1 MRHPLENTVFEHLE
15 KNGSSLMAFWEELV
29 NMESGSEYKEGVDK
43 AADRVAGELR
53 KIGAETEILRFDK
66 AGNSV
71 AAVLGGDRKGAPV
84 ALLGHYDT
92 VFPKGTVEKRP
103 FKIEDGKAFGPG
115 VLDMKGGVALLIY
128 AARALEEAGF
138 TDRPIRIILAGDEEV
153 AHKNSPMAQVFEER
167 SRGCIAAFNCET
179 GSLSNSIVVG
189 RKGVIQC
196 RMAVK
201 GLAVHA
207 GREPQ
212 KGRSAILELARKI
225 VDIHSLTDYGRGL
238 TFNVGTV
245 KGGVVPNAVPDFAE
259 AGIDIRCVSAGQI
272 AEAKEKLEALAA
284 KTYID
289 GTSTELSYTS
299 TFLPMEQTPG
309 NERLFRYV
317 AEIYRELGL
326 SEPSMEFSGGGSDSA
341 FSVAAGVP
349 TVDQMGV
356 KGEWNHSDREYAAAD
371 SIFERA
377 RVLAACILNIGRFGG
392 SRQ

>member
-1 MRHPLENTVFEHLE
+1 MGHPLEKAVFDRLDNHRD
-15 KNGSSLMAFWEELV
+15 SLMAFWEELV
-29 NMESGSEYKEGVDK
+29 NMESGSEYKEGVD
-43 AADRVAGELR
+43 AAAERVAEELR
-53 KIGAETEILRFDK
+53 KLGAETEILRFEK

-71 AAVLGGDRKGAPV
+71 AAVLGKDRAGAPV

-92 VFPKGTVEKRP
+92 VFPQGTVAKRP
-103 FKIEDGKAFGPG
+103 FKIEDGKAYGPG

-128 AARALEEAGF
+128 AAKALEEAGF
-138 TDRPIRIILAGDEEV
+138 SDRPIRIILAGDEEV
-153 AHKNSPMAQVFEER
+153 AHKNSPMALEFEER
-167 SRGCIAAFNCET
+167 SKGCVAAFNCET
-179 GSLSNSIVVG
+179 GSPSDRIVVG

-225 VDIHSLTDYGRGL
+225 VDIHGLTDYDRGL

-259 AGIDIRCVSAGQI
+259 AGIDVRCMTVEQI
-272 AEAKEKLEALAA
+272 AEAKEKLEAVAA
-284 KTYID
+284 NTYID
-289 GTSTELSYTS
+289 GTSTELVYTS
-299 TFLPMEQTPG
+299 SFLPMEQTAG

-317 AEIYRELGL
+317 AEIYRDL
-326 SEPSMEFSGGGSDSA
+326 SLPEPSMEFSGGGSDSA
-341 FSVAAGVP
+341 FSVLAGVP

-356 KGEWNHSDREYAAAD
+356 KGEWNHSDREYALAE

-377 RVLAACILNIGRFGG
+377 KVLAACVLNIGRFEEE
-392 SRQ
+392 